1 MLDETMK
8 EAMEEFILTRIN
20 DYGRVESGALQE
32 AATQLCSDAEMLR
45 GKLSAEQSALL
56 TRCEN
61 TFAVLDGETKQY
73 YYRAGFS
80 DAVFFLLGWRELAE
94 DERA

>member
-8 EAMEEFILTRIN
+8 NAMDEFILTRIN
-20 DYGRVESGALQE
+20 DYGRAESGALQE
-32 AATQLCSDAEMLR
+32 AVSQLRTDAEALR
-45 GKLSAEQSALL
+45 EALSAEQSDLL

-61 TFAVLDGETKQY
+61 TFAVLEGETMQY

-80 DAVFFLLGWRELAE
+80 DAVFFLLSWRGSG
-94 DERA
+94 RN